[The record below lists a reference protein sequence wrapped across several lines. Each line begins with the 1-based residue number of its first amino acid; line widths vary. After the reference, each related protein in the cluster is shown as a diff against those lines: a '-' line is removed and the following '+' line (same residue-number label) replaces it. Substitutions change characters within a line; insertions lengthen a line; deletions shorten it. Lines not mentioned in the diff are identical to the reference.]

1 MLCKTHRIL
10 ARCSIQV
17 LKREVVRT
25 QEAGMEKGTQ
35 YRTLLIQAI
44 HGCATKFADVAERYV
59 RTRSMYAYL

>member
-1 MLCKTHRIL
+1 MF
-10 ARCSIQV
+10 QV

-59 RTRSMYAYL
+59 CMMTE